1 MTRQPETPPDALE
14 ALTEFLYI
22 APVGLIRFDMDG
34 TIRIANPRAA
44 QLLMPLTP
52 AGDLENAFSAM
63 APLVP
68 DLARKVTAFTEPA
81 GIILDHLR
89 CEVTLGTR
97 ASVLSITVHR
107 IHGGANLLMLDDVT
121 ALVEQER
128 RIDADRQRF
137 RAIFDN
143 VRDYAI
149 FTMDAQGII
158 DEWNPSLLRLGG
170 WRAEDVTQRPLD
182 MFFTEEERAA
192 GQLGVLL
199 KRASVT
205 GSVETEG
212 WRVRR
217 DHSRFWANTVLT
229 ALPDDAGAVRGFVA
243 VSRDMTERKRMED
256 ELRRLATTDP
266 LTGALNRRAG
276 QARLAEAFRTPHRGD
291 RRPGVLML
299 DIDHFKPINDRYG
312 HDAGD
317 TALCTLV
324 SVCQEVLGDKGSV
337 ARWGGEEFLIILPST
352 LDAEALAIA
361 EALRAAIEA
370 ESFEI
375 PEGRIG
381 LTASIGVA
389 TGGANPDKL
398 ILRADTALYEAKGSG
413 RNCVVSAAR

>member
-1 MTRQPETPPDALE
+1 MLQPEIPPDALE

-22 APVGLIRFDMDG
+22 APVGLIQFDMDG
-34 TIRIANPRAA
+34 TIKIANPKAA

-52 AGDLENAFSAM
+52 ESDLSNAFSAM
-63 APLVP
+63 VPLVP
-68 DLARKVTAFTEPA
+68 DLERHVRAFSGPA

-89 CEVTLGTR
+89 CEVALGTR
-97 ASVLSITVHR
+97 ASTVSVTVHR

-121 ALVEQER
+121 ALAEQEQQ
-128 RIDADRQRF
+128 IDADRQRF

-149 FTMDAQGII
+149 FTMDAQGIV

-192 GQLGVLL
+192 GQMAALL
-199 KRASVT
+199 NWAHLT

-217 DHSRFWANTVLT
+217 DDSRFWANTVLT
-229 ALPDDAGAVRGFVA
+229 ALPDDHGAVRGFVA
-243 VSRDMTERKRMED
+243 VTRDMTERKRMED

-276 QARLAEAFRTPHRGD
+276 QALLAEAFRAPAHGD
-291 RRPGVLML
+291 RRPGVMML
-299 DIDHFKPINDRYG
+299 DIDHFKPVNDRYG

-317 TALCTLV
+317 TALCTMV
-324 SVCQEVLGDKGSV
+324 SVCLEVLGTQGAL

-352 LDAEALAIA
+352 LEAEALFIA
-361 EALRAAIEA
+361 ETLRAAIEA
-370 ESFEI
+370 EIVEI
-375 PEGRIG
+375 PTDRISI
-381 LTASIGVA
+381 TASLGVA
-389 TGGANPDKL
+389 IGGPNPEKL
-398 ILRADTALYEAKGSG
+398 IRRADGALYEAKGSG
-413 RNCVVSAAR
+413 RNRVVLGAA